1 MGRRSKDYENKQ
13 AHIGSF
19 NIKELQK
26 YIKENNISDINATML
41 MILAKLSNEYLQSI
55 ENEGVLYH
63 YTTADNLPRT
73 KRNQLIDSI
82 IPTFTMISK
91 ILKDNNLVLEKKC
104 VSTEEKKEE
113 KDGLELLIDNLNKFK
128 DAV

>member
-91 ILKDNNLVLEKKC
+91 ILKDNNLTLEKKC
-104 VSTEEKKEE
+104 VNTPKEKE
-113 KDGLELLIDNLNKFK
+113 KDGMSHSMKHFIKL
-128 DAV
+128 

>member
-13 AHIGSF
+13 TNIGSF

-63 YTTADNLPRT
+63 YMTARNVFRPK
-73 KRNQLIDSI
+73 KR
-82 IPTFTMISK
+82 
-91 ILKDNNLVLEKKC
+91 KK
-104 VSTEEKKEE
+104 KKME
-113 KDGLELLIDNLNKFK
+113 
-128 DAV
+128 